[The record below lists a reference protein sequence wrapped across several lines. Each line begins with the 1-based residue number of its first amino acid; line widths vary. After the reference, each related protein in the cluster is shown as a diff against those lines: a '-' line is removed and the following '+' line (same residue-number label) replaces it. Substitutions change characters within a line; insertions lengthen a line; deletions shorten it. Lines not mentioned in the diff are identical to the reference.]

1 MTRVRHYTRKSAKD
15 KILRDG
21 RLEAKDQNK
30 VFVEHANANPYGP
43 QEAVDRYKLK
53 PGKGNAY
60 VEFDADDDELEQQTN
75 PLTGRTEYL
84 LRGDVKLA
92 EHDPEAFENH

>member
-15 KILRDG
+15 KIMRDG

-30 VFVEHANANPYGP
+30 VFVEHANADPYSP
-43 QEAVDRYKLK
+43 QQAVDRYKLK

-60 VEFDADDDELEQQTN
+60 VEFDADDDEIEEQTN
-75 PLTGRTEYL
+75 PLTGKTEYF
-84 LRGDVKLA
+84 LRGDIELA
-92 EHDPEAFENH
+92 ARDPEGLDNR